1 MAKYNSRATT
11 IAISLVMMFA
21 MAISLV
27 ALPNASAQTA
37 TKTYAFIGAT
47 PNPVGVGQQ
56 VLLHVGIS
64 QQTFTTYQ
72 SYHGLSVT
80 IIDPDGEE
88 TTIGDLTTDATGG
101 TGINITPEKVG
112 TYELQTHFPAQS
124 LDIYSFFG
132 GIIGTQDFAASDSDV
147 LELVVQEEPI
157 PYWPGVPMP
166 SEYWTRPI
174 NAQFFEWATVAGN
187 WLRPAGSYTMPPIPK
202 YHPYNEDAP
211 DTAHILWTKQYV
223 QGGLTG
229 GALGDVQYEMGDA
242 YVGKFLGSVII
253 DGVLYYNQFQSQG
266 GTNAEQYVVAMNL
279 KTGEEL
285 WVKNWNNTRLEFGQV
300 YFFDSFNYHGAF
312 AYLWTVSGTTWD
324 CYDALTGRWLY
335 RLENVPSGYNVYG
348 PKGEIIRYT
357 VNTGAGW
364 VTMWNSSKAVNPQTS
379 GSVGDG
385 SWEPIGNTFD
395 ATRGI
400 QWNVTLPD
408 GLVGGVAHYSLDTI
422 FGTNTYSLTGV
433 TGDTI
438 SSWAISVDEDS
449 VDDGEADL
457 IFSKNWTVP
466 SALVGATWVWTDV
479 SFEDQVFIISCK
491 EDRKYYG
498 FSLETGNK
506 LWETVAE
513 DWSELTFYDKWYGP
527 AYGYGNFYSGRQSG
541 VVTCYD
547 IQTGEINWQ
556 YDVADKYAEI
566 LWSANFPIEFHFL
579 ADGKICLSYGEH
591 SPIIPTGRGAPMVVL
606 NATSGEEIWTLS
618 WFNNWWGGHVII
630 GDSIMAGLN
639 AYDGRVYSI
648 GKGPSSTTLEVPT
661 TVSVEGDSVLVKGT
675 VMDISPG
682 TEEYAL
688 TARFPHGVPAV
699 CDDNMTD
706 WMQYVY
712 MQYARPTDVMGVEV
726 TISVFDPNG
735 NCYDVGTATSDAS
748 GKYVCEFTP
757 PVPGLYTVYATFE
770 GSGAYWPSS
779 DQNYLKVEQAPVAT
793 AEPTPTPAPMTDT
806 YVLGLGVGAIVAIV
820 AIGLVL
826 VLMLRKR

>member
-1 MAKYNSRATT
+1 LKSKATT
-11 IAISLVMMFA
+11 IAISVFLMLA

-27 ALPNASAQTA
+27 ALPNANAQTA

-72 SYHGLSVT
+72 SWTGLSVT
-80 IIDPDGEE
+80 ITDPDGHE
-88 TTIGDLTTDATGG
+88 TTIDDLTTDATGG
-101 TGINITPEKVG
+101 TGTNFTPDTVG
-112 TYELQTHFPAQS
+112 VYELQSHFPAQT

-147 LELVVQEEPI
+147 LELVVQEEAI
-157 PYWPGVPMP
+157 DYWPGVPMP

-174 NAQFFEWATVAGN
+174 NAQFFEWADIAGN

-202 YHPYNEDAP
+202 YHDYNEDAP

-223 QGGLTG
+223 QGGLAG

-285 WVKNWNNTRLEFGQV
+285 WVRNWNNTRLEFGQV

-312 AYLWTVSGTTWD
+312 AYLWTTSGSTWN

-335 RLENVPSGYNVYG
+335 KLTDVPSGYNVYG
-348 PKGEIIRYT
+348 PKGEIIRYN
-357 VNTGAGW
+357 VNLANGW

-379 GSVGDG
+379 HSVGDG
-385 SWEPIGNTFD
+385 SWEPIGNTFN

-400 QWNVTLPD
+400 QWNVTIPEALP
-408 GLVGGVAHYSLDTI
+408 GSVAHYSLDRI
-422 FGTNTYSLTGV
+422 FGSTSYAFPAAVGPTFT
-433 TGDTI
+433 
-438 SSWAISVDEDS
+438 SWVLEVDADS
-449 VDDGEADL
+449 VDDGEAD
-457 IFSKNWTVP
+457 IAFNKGWTVP
-466 SALVGATWVWTDV
+466 SGLEDANWAWTDV
-479 SFEDQVFIISCK
+479 SFEDDVFIISCK
-491 EDRKYYG
+491 EDRRYYG
-498 FSLETGNK
+498 FDLTNGNY
-506 LWETVAE
+506 LWKTEPEHYLA
-513 DWSELTFYDKWYGP
+513 FYDKWYGP
-527 AYGYGNFYSGRQSG
+527 AYGYGYFYTGRQTG
-541 VVTCYD
+541 IVTCYD
-547 IQTGEINWQ
+547 IQTGETMWTYN
-556 YDVADKYAEI
+556 VADKYAEI

-606 NATSGEEIWTLS
+606 NATTGEEIWTLS

-639 AYDGRVYSI
+639 GYDGRIYSI
-648 GKGPSSTTLEVPT
+648 GKGPSSTTISAPT
-661 TVSVEGDSVLVKGT
+661 KVSAEGDSVLVEGT
-675 VMDISPG
+675 VMDIAPG
-682 TEEYAL
+682 TDEYAL
-688 TARFPHGVPAV
+688 TARFPQGVPAV
-699 CDDNMTD
+699 CDDNMTA
-706 WMQYVY
+706 WMEYVY
-712 MQYARPTDVMGVEV
+712 MQYARPTDVMGVDV
-726 TISVFDPNG
+726 TISVLDPNG
-735 NCYDVGTATSDAS
+735 NVYDVGTATSDAS
-748 GKYVCEFTP
+748 GNFVLDFTP

-770 GSGAYWPSS
+770 GSGAYWPSTA
-779 DQNYLKVEQAPVAT
+779 QTYLKVEQAPAAT
-793 AEPTPTPAPMTDT
+793 AEPTPTPAPMTDS
-806 YVLGLGVGAIVAIV
+806 YVLGLGIGAIVAIV